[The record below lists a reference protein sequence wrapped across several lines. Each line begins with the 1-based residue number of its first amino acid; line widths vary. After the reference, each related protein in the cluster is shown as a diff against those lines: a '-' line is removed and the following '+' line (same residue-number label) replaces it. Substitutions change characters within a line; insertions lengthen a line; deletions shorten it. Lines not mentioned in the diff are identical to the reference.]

1 MSKNNNNEKTPVT
14 SIIIII
20 VSVLV
25 LGLGYFLFK
34 SSPDNSQ
41 AKQNVANNTNANV
54 DSMHGGGAAANSDAL
69 NSLVGKPMPDIQL
82 ADKDGKTYTTADF
95 KGKNTVLFFNEGLMC
110 YPACWNQIA
119 AFGSDERFNSE
130 QIQAISVVVD
140 SAKDWQTAI
149 AKMPQLAKAVT
160 MFDINAKAS
169 AQLGVLTTASSM
181 HRGSL
186 PGHTYVVI
194 DKNGIVRY
202 VFDDPNMA
210 IANDMFFTKIGE
222 LN

>member
-1 MSKNNNNEKTPVT
+1 MSKNNNDKKMPVVT
-14 SIIIII
+14 IVVVSIA
-20 VSVLV
+20 VLA
-25 LGLGYFLFK
+25 LGYFLFK

-41 AKQNVANNTNANV
+41 AKQNTANNTQANM
-54 DSMHGGGAAANSDAL
+54 DSMHGGGSAANSDAL
-69 NSLVGKPMPDIQL
+69 NSLVGKSMPDIVL
-82 ADKDGKTYTTADF
+82 KDKDGKTYTTTDF

-119 AFGSDERFNSE
+119 SFGSDERFNSND
-130 QIQAISVVVD
+130 IQAISVVVD
-140 SAKDWQTAI
+140 SANDWKTAI
-149 AKMPQLAKAVT
+149 AKMPQLAKANT
-160 MFDINAKAS
+160 MFDVGAS
-169 AQLGVLTTASSM
+169 ASRQLGMLTTASSM

-194 DKNGIVRY
+194 DKEGIVRY

-210 IANDMFFTKIGE
+210 MANDMLFGKIGE